1 MSEAVSYSA
10 RVGDSRMVGMDTKAD
25 MTPATAAGD
34 AAPPTPQAPA
44 KVGWFTWLQATA
56 HIAEIVGV
64 VVVIVSLF
72 YLSVQIQQNTTQLRR
87 ADLNATH
94 DHWSAIRLF
103 IAGDPEHA
111 AFLSSS
117 LNSADLDPPDRLRF
131 NALMAEHARA
141 TFQIWDRNSN
151 NSGFDPNDFAQYGA
165 PPLVRLLC
173 TVGGSVWWKQFQSEF
188 PPPFVSEVDKALAVM
203 IAGPGSGDP
212 AHPCVG
218 ASDLAADSVPTASPV
233 NAPAP

>member
-1 MSEAVSYSA
+1 MSGAVSYSA
-10 RVGDSRMVGMDTKAD
+10 REGDSRMAGMDTKAD
-25 MTPATAAGD
+25 IAPAAVAGD
-34 AAPPTPQAPA
+34 VTPPTPQAPA

-64 VVVIVSLF
+64 IVVIVSLF
-72 YLSVQIQQNTTQLRR
+72 YLSIQVQQNTTQLRR

-103 IAGDPEHA
+103 IAGDPDHA

-117 LNSADLDPPDRLRF
+117 LNGAELDPPGQLRF

-141 TFQIWDRNSN
+141 TFQIWDRNRN
-151 NSGFDPNDFAQYGA
+151 NSGFDANDFPQYAA
-165 PPLVRLLC
+165 PPLARLLC
-173 TVGGSVWWKQFQSEF
+173 TAGGSVWWRQFQSEF
-188 PPPFVSEVDKALAVM
+188 PPAFVSEMDKVLAAMV
-203 IAGPGSGDP
+203 AGPGSGEL

-218 ASDLAADSVPTASPV
+218 AADPVADGVPTASPRDV
-233 NAPAP
+233 PAP